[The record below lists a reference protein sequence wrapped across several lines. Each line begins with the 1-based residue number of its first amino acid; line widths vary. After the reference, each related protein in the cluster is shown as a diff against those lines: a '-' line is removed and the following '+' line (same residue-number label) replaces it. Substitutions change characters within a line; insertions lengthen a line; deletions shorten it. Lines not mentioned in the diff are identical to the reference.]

1 MRWIRRTTSRWEVQ
15 ARIHAAEQLVA
26 DLEDEW
32 LALSEKLA

>member
-1 MRWIRRTTSRWEVQ
+1 VDASDYVALGEVQ

-32 LALSEKLA
+32 LALSERLA